1 MRSDIAASKTTL
13 EDERKQK
20 TLERAL
26 GLTEVNSFA
35 YFVENTPKYYHSDM
49 LDQNSSELA
58 KTAIKWFMLGYG
70 HIFHLR
76 YIDKGVILQS

>member
-26 GLTEVNSFA
+26 GLTEVYSFA

-49 LDQNSSELA
+49 LDQNSSE
-58 KTAIKWFMLGYG
+58 
-70 HIFHLR
+70 
-76 YIDKGVILQS
+76 